1 MSFYRCG
8 GGGNNDISVSAI
20 FTVSLPSMS
29 TFTIDTAALLGQS
42 TRIKGVVIYAPSM
55 NSRSYGGCSVH
66 AIDIDDAMLE
76 TIANIASTVC
86 QSVSTTKA
94 AVSNPS
100 GGYDS
105 NSGGY
110 YNESYAVH
118 PTWSLTNDG
127 TTYSANRLTGAVN
140 TSTTLS
146 CKVCFIF

>member
-8 GGGNNDISVSAI
+8 SGGTNDISVSAI

-29 TFTIDTAALLGQS
+29 AFTIDTATLLGQS
-42 TRIKGVVIYAPSM
+42 TRIKGVVIYVPSIS
-55 NSRSYGGCSVH
+55 SRSYGGCSVH
-66 AIDIDDAMLE
+66 ATDIDDTMLE

-86 QSVSTTKA
+86 QNTTKP

-118 PTWSLTNDG
+118 PTWTLTNDG

-140 TSTTLS
+140 ASTTVS